1 MKIAVLGS
9 SGMLGSAL
17 TKFLSNDGIALCEFN
32 RRGVPNFLG
41 NEVHSLDVTDDS
53 SLDAFLKFGHFD
65 YVVNAI
71 GLIKQLIKD
80 ESNEDRKLAYKINS
94 DFPAFLNEYSQQKST
109 PVIQIGT
116 DCVYSGEEGFYS
128 ESADFD
134 CTDVYGLSKVEGE
147 KRSKSV
153 MTLRSSIVGNELHS
167 SKSLLSWFRNL
178 KQNTE
183 INGYTNHYWNG
194 VTTLDFS
201 RVIRG
206 VIRNNGF
213 EAGTTH
219 LIPADQVSKYQLL
232 KEFQQAF
239 HREDIIINAS
249 PHEVAINRTLATIY
263 PYRNSNLWTQAG
275 YNDPPT
281 VHEMVQNYARWEK

>member
-1 MKIAVLGS
+1 MRIAVLGS

-17 TKFLSNDGIALCEFN
+17 TKFLSNDGIEICEFN
-32 RRGVPNFLG
+32 RRGVPTCLE

-53 SLDAFLKFGHFD
+53 SLDAFLDYKKFD
-65 YVVNAI
+65 YVLNAI
-71 GLIKQLIKD
+71 GLIKQLIND
-80 ESNEDRKLAYKINS
+80 ESDDDKQLAYKINS
-94 DFPAFLNEYSQQKST
+94 DFPAFLNEYSQRTST

-116 DCVYSGEEGFYS
+116 DCVYSGDEGLYN
-128 ESADFD
+128 ESSNFD
-134 CTDVYGLSKVEGE
+134 CTDVYGRSKVEGE
-147 KRSKSV
+147 THSKSV
-153 MTLRSSIVGNELHS
+153 MTIRCSIVGNEIYS
-167 SKSLLSWFRNL
+167 STSLLSWFRNL
-178 KQNTE
+178 KHKAE

-206 VIRNNGF
+206 VIRSNGF
-213 EAGTTH
+213 EAGITH

-239 HREDIIINAS
+239 HRDDITINAY